1 MSKEHYRPLPD
12 SLTIKES
19 GLSSKTGRRELG
31 LFTTQDIPKGTCLG
45 ITHYYLD
52 FDAVPDM
59 SGDSHKIVCTPL
71 GGFINH
77 SEVPNCKLLQDITT
91 TPVEWQL
98 HTLNDIKKNEE
109 LLLTYTQ
116 YNPET
121 S

>member
-19 GLSSKTGRRELG
+19 GLSTKTGRRELG
-31 LFTTQDIPKGTCLG
+31 IFATQDIPAGVCLG

-59 SGDSHKIVCTPL
+59 SGDSHKLVRTPL

-77 SEVPNCKLLQDITT
+77 SESPNCKLLQCITS
-91 TPVEWQL
+91 TPTEWKL
-98 HTLNDIKKNEE
+98 HTENDIKEGEE
-109 LLLTYTQ
+109 VLLTYTY
-116 YNPET
+116 YNPED
-121 S
+121 